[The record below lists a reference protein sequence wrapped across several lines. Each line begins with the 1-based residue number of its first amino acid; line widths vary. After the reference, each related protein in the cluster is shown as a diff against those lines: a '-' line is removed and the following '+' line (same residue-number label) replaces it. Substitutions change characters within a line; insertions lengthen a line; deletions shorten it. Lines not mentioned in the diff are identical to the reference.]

1 MPRLP
6 VVKGVISLP
15 AVVHAPSTV
24 VAAVYP
30 DGGGVPEN
38 LLRMYVHF
46 SGPMGQQGGL
56 DHVVLLDARGR
67 EMPDALLP
75 LDTELWNEDRTRF
88 TLLFDPGRVK
98 HDILPN
104 RSMGRPLR
112 AGDRFTLVVKKDW
125 IDARGVPLPRS
136 SGASTAW
143 TPPTSARWT
152 LRRGVSPRRPPAR
165 GAR

>member
-1 MPRLP
+1 M
-6 VVKGVISLP
+6 
-15 AVVHAPSTV
+15 T
-24 VAAVYP
+24 AVYP
-30 DGGGVPEN
+30 DGDAVPEN
-38 LLRMYVHF
+38 LLRMYVQF

-75 LDTELWNEDRTRF
+75 LDTELWNDDRTRF

-98 HDILPN
+98 RDILPN

-125 IDARGVPLPRS
+125 LDA
-136 SGASTAW
+136 
-143 TPPTSARWT
+143 
-152 LRRGVSPRRPPAR
+152 PRRAAAL
-165 GAR
+165 GVQA